1 MSSFCLHLHIKSH
14 DTECSTTWCF
24 IFESWSHKLC
34 RFSDDAACDWSY
46 RGKSACR
53 WAASL
58 DPSCLSGPN
67 LRKSLWYSNPVKTWH
82 THKLK
87 TMWKLIVPMHLVG
100 IYFSDMRV
108 ANAASLALMLQERAE
123 PSLLFLRARI
133 AMILQI
139 LRTERHQ
146 EINGLTLHTK
156 GGFEGW
162 GRTHNL
168 ARAFVSARRSSAPSV
183 LCAPCL
189 KARGQSAAPSRLA
202 RTLGSGQSSPQP
214 TAINFK
220 EAFRHQFA
228 NSV

>member
-1 MSSFCLHLHIKSH
+1 
-14 DTECSTTWCF
+14 
-24 IFESWSHKLC
+24 
-34 RFSDDAACDWSY
+34 
-46 RGKSACR
+46 
-53 WAASL
+53 
-58 DPSCLSGPN
+58 
-67 LRKSLWYSNPVKTWH
+67 
-82 THKLK
+82 
-87 TMWKLIVPMHLVG
+87 MWKLIVPMHLVG

-214 TAINFK
+214 TAINLKKKKK
-220 EAFRHQFA
+220 EFRHQFA
-228 NSV
+228 NYV